1 MNEIEH
7 KARHT
12 TNLQPGVTFKRPP
25 PPADFVRAT
34 DPALEVF
41 TDFEHV
47 VPRTV
52 STEKPIDEALE
63 QMKEQGV
70 RLLLVTDADCV
81 ILGVVTAVCIQGEK
95 PIRLI
100 EERRVPR
107 RDIRVRDVMIPQS
120 QTPVLNMVSVESA
133 TVGHILAT
141 LRQLQRQHVL
151 VVEVDDASNRQ
162 IVRGLFST
170 SQINRQMHA
179 VHEDRLPPAESLAD
193 LVGTLGS
200 RAV

>member
-1 MNEIEH
+1 MGTIEH

-12 TNLQPGVTFKRPP
+12 LMLQAGTTFRRPP
-25 PPADFVRAT
+25 PPADFVRET

-41 TDFEHV
+41 TDFERV
-47 VPRTV
+47 APRTV
-52 STEKPIDEALE
+52 APEKPIDEALE

-70 RLLLVTDADCV
+70 RLLLVADPDCI
-81 ILGVVTAVCIQGEK
+81 ILGVVTAVCIQGDK

-100 EERRVPR
+100 EETRVRRH
-107 RDIRVRDVMIPQS
+107 DIRVRDVMIPQAD
-120 QTPVLNMVSVESA
+120 TPVLNMVSVEAA

-141 LRQLQRQHVL
+141 LRQLQRQHIL
-151 VVEVDDASNRQ
+151 VVEVDDATRQ
-162 IVRGLFST
+162 QVVRGLFSA

-179 VHEDRLPPAESLAD
+179 VPDERLSPADSLAD